1 MVTHKA
7 LRVAACVAVL
17 FSIVACQASPNA
29 TQGFAPYGPY
39 TTAAANGDA
48 ASVNN
53 DAIKSSCGDKI
64 HIVVAGIVDCK
75 FREHGYGGMFT
86 LRDHTNGLIA
96 ISPLKGDRTTK
107 FTITGVL
114 VGRGYFVVTDTHRNK
129 LRVRVRVT
137 L

>member
-7 LRVAACVAVL
+7 LRGAACVAVL
-17 FSIVACQASPNA
+17 FGIVACQASPNT

-39 TTAAANGDA
+39 TTAAADGSA
-48 ASVNN
+48 ATLDN
-53 DAIKSSCGDKI
+53 DAIKSSCGDSI

-75 FREHGYGGMFT
+75 FHERGYDGMFT
-86 LRDHTNGLIA
+86 LHDHTNGLIA
-96 ISPLKGDRTTK
+96 ISPMKGDRTTK

-114 VGRGYFVVTDTHRNK
+114 AGRGYFTVTDSHRDK